1 MEAGRCQDLHDVFL
15 FRLCPESRRPWFKSW
30 QELLYI
36 EVDVWSC
43 LLMLQDFRP
52 WHCLAPSQVFVK
64 TDAWLILYCLKA
76 NMGGVLVEAEVFGFR
91 WFWWCVICSSKLN
104 TFSLHDADH
113 RIGQLG
119 SETCQHVTPA
129 HSSQL
134 LSLALLH
141 LYLYLFVIFSQ
152 PLPPSPL
159 PCCAVLVIHRIPVC
173 QPCLKH
179 CIWNASSIQPLGV
192 PWGPCSGSG
201 SGKGTTRVE

>member
-52 WHCLAPSQVFVK
+52 LTLFGPISGFRENRCLAHTVLSQSQHGWSV
-64 TDAWLILYCLKA
+64 
-76 NMGGVLVEAEVFGFR
+76 GGVFGFR
-91 WFWWCVICSSKLN
+91 WFWRCVMCSSTLSA
-104 TFSLHDADH
+104 FSLHDADH

-119 SETCQHVTPA
+119 SETSQHVTPA

-134 LSLALLH
+134 LSLALLQ
-141 LYLYLFVIFSQ
+141 LYLYLFAIFSQ